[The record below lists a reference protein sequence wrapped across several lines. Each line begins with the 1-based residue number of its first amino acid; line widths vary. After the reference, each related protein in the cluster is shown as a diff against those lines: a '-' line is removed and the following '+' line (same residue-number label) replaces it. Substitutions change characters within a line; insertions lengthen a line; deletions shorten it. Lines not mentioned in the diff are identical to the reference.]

1 METAGNFVFARGR
14 EWPDLETALCEVGF
28 AVVVANT
35 AEGTVADA
43 LKQGTDTAA
52 VVRAL
57 EESGPPE
64 QPLDH
69 FYTKVGNKLRRVEAK
84 DIRYIEVE
92 GKYSAVATADRRYNV
107 KASLKELLD
116 KLPVGEF
123 VRVSRNH
130 VVNLARVEHIDLLQ
144 YAVRVGDRELPVSRT
159 YKENLMRYVRL
170 L

>member
-1 METAGNFVFARGR
+1 MDIAGTVVVARGR
-14 EWPDLETALCEVGF
+14 EWPDLETALDEVGF
-28 AVVVANT
+28 AVVLAGP
-35 AEGTVADA
+35 AEGSVAEA
-43 LKQGTDTAA
+43 LKAGPDATA

-57 EESGPPE
+57 EDAPPHE

-92 GKYSAVATADRRYNV
+92 GKYSAVATADRKYNV

-123 VRVSRNH
+123 VRISRNH

>member
-1 METAGNFVFARGR
+1 MDTAGTVVFARGR
-14 EWPDLETALCEVGF
+14 EWPDLETALGEVGF
-28 AVVVANT
+28 AIVLAGP
-35 AEGTVADA
+35 AEGPVADV
-43 LKQGTDTAA
+43 LKQGTDSAT

-57 EESGPPE
+57 EDSGAPE

-69 FYTKVGNKLRRVEAK
+69 FYTKVGNKLRRVEAR

-116 KLPVGEF
+116 KLPAGEF